1 MPGLRSWRRRT
12 TSVPAP
18 RKYPD
23 ELRERAIR
31 EVRTTGRPVAH
42 VAKDLGIHKEALR
55 QWVRQ
60 AEADHGERDDRLT
73 TAERDELRQLRK
85 ENAEL
90 KRANEIL
97 KAASVFF
104 CPGDRPS
111 PDEAEQVIDH
121 LRQMDLGVDPV
132 CRVLELSPSTYFARK
147 KRPKSARRLRDEQ
160 LMPMIEEIHA
170 QSGGTYGARRITRAL
185 RRKAVDVARCT
196 VERLMAELDLEG
208 VVRGQRRR
216 TTIPELSAPRPPDL
230 VDRDFTA
237 SQPDQ
242 LWVADMTYVRTW
254 SGWAYVA
261 FVLDVFSRMIVG
273 WQIANHMR
281 TELPLDALEM
291 ALWRRRI
298 KKDSGLI
305 HHSDRGSQYVSIRY
319 TDRLADIGA
328 SASVGSVA
336 DSYDNAMAEALNGT
350 FKAELIEMQGPWK
363 DVDQVE
369 RAIFQWVTW
378 YNEERLHSALDYVPP
393 AEYERDFWQG
403 QERVPQSA

>member
-1 MPGLRSWRRRT
+1 M
-12 TSVPAP
+12 PAP

>member
-1 MPGLRSWRRRT
+1 MA
-12 TSVPAP
+12 AP
-18 RKYPD
+18 RKCPD

-31 EVRTTGRPVAH
+31 EVRTTGRPIAH

-55 QWVRQ
+55 GWVRQ
-60 AEADHGERDDRLT
+60 AEADRGERDDRLT
-73 TAERDELRQLRK
+73 TAELDELKQLRK
-85 ENAEL
+85 EVAEL
-90 KRANEIL
+90 RRANEIL

-111 PDEAEQVIDH
+111 PDAAEQVIDH
-121 LRQMDLGVDPV
+121 LRERGLGVDPV

-160 LMPMIEEIHA
+160 LMPLIEEVHA
-170 QSGGTYGARRITRAL
+170 ESGGAYGARRITRAL
-185 RRKAVDVARCT
+185 RRKGHGVARCT
-196 VERLMAELDLEG
+196 VERLMAELGLEG
-208 VVRGQRRR
+208 VIRGRRRR
-216 TTIPELSAPRPPDL
+216 TTIPEPSAPRPPDL

-237 SQPDQ
+237 SRPDQ

-261 FVLDVFSRMIVG
+261 FVLDVYSRMIVG
-273 WQIANHMR
+273 WQVANHMR
-281 TELPLDALEM
+281 TELPLDPLEM
-291 ALWRRRI
+291 ALWWRRI

-363 DVDQVE
+363 VVDQVE
-369 RAIFQWVTW
+369 RAIFQWITW
-378 YNEERLHSALDYVPP
+378 YNEERLHSALGYVPP
-393 AEYERDFWQG
+393 AEYEEAFWRS
-403 QERVPQSA
+403 QEQTPQSA